1 MAGYAARLNVP
12 TFKLGSTTEL
22 RRAIFLM
29 ACAAFASGFSLRMS
43 DPLLPQIALDFGT
56 GVGAASAVVTAY
68 AIPYGLAQ
76 AFGGLI
82 GDRFGKCQSVAATCL
97 ISAVLVLLC
106 AVSQTLPQLTLAR
119 LLCAP
124 AAASIVPLGMAYVGD
139 VVPYEKRQL
148 VLARFLAGQMTGMIA
163 GQVAGGIIGDHFGWR
178 AVFFVLAIVFA
189 GAGLALAAQTRRNP
203 WTFPLRRPPESRP
216 GLISDYRKL
225 LSNAWCRFVVFAV
238 FCEGAIFFGTFTYVA
253 ADLHARFGLSFS
265 AVGLA
270 VAGFG
275 VGSVGYAFG
284 VRLLIKRLGGERGL
298 VLGGGIVVM
307 LAFLSLAMVPFW
319 QQAPLATAALGLGYY
334 MMHNTL
340 QTHATQ
346 MMPEARGTA
355 VAGFS
360 SALFIGQSVGVTLAA
375 FIIDR
380 SGAVP
385 VFLLAAALW
394 PLLAIWVRARLPRG

>member
-1 MAGYAARLNVP
+1 MAGDVARPNVP
-12 TFKLGSTTEL
+12 TFEPGSGSQL

-29 ACAAFASGFSLRMS
+29 ACAAFASGFSLRIS

-56 GVGAASAVVTAY
+56 RVGVASAIVTAY
-68 AIPYGLAQ
+68 AIPYGFAQ

-82 GDRFGKCQSVAATCL
+82 GDRFGKCQSVAGACL
-97 ISAVLVLLC
+97 ISSALVLLC
-106 AVSQTLPQLTLAR
+106 ALSQTLPQLTLAR
-119 LLCAP
+119 LVCAP
-124 AAASIVPLGMAYVGD
+124 AAATIVPLGMAYVGD
-139 VVPYEKRQL
+139 VVPYERRQP

-163 GQVAGGIIGDHFGWR
+163 GQIAGGIIGDHFGWR
-178 AVFFVLAIVFA
+178 SVFLVLAVVFA
-189 GAGLALAAQTRRNP
+189 LAGLALAEQTRRNP

-225 LSNAWCRFVVFAV
+225 LSNAWCRWLIFAV
-238 FCEGAIFFGTFTYVA
+238 FCEGAIFFGAFTYIA

-275 VGSVGYAFG
+275 IGSIGYAFA
-284 VRLLIKRLGGERGL
+284 VRLLVTRLGERGL

-307 LAFLSLAMVPFW
+307 LAFLTLAEVPFW

-334 MMHNTL
+334 MLHNTL

-360 SALFIGQSVGVTLAA
+360 SALFIGQSAGVTLAA
-375 FIIDR
+375 LIVDR
-380 SGAVP
+380 GGAVP
-385 VFLLAAALW
+385 VFLVAAALW
-394 PLLAIWVRARLPRG
+394 PLLAIWISAQLKRR